1 MIQLNLLPD
10 SRVKEIKSGKIAKL
24 VITVSFLVS
33 IVVIIITLLLFV
45 EVKVVQKNNINSNNS
60 QISVK
65 DNALNKVPDLNSIL
79 KINDAIQV
87 LPSLYTSRPDVTR
100 LPGYLALITP
110 ANISITSMT
119 LDFKANTVNING
131 KADSI
136 NTINAFVDTLKFCEY
151 SVSGGPQSL
160 AFSNVDLSNYSFVPG
175 STTGQLFTVIAD
187 FNPNIFAAK
196 NSSVQLIVPNKITT
210 RSDVDQPANL
220 FNAGGS

>member
-10 SRVKEIKSGKIAKL
+10 SRVKELKSGKIAKL
-24 VITVSFLVS
+24 VITVSLLVS
-33 IVVIIITLLLFV
+33 VLVIIITAVLFV
-45 EVKVVQKNNINSNNS
+45 EVKIVQKNNITSYNS
-60 QISVK
+60 QISIK

-87 LPSLYTSRPDVTR
+87 LPSLYTSRADVTR

-110 ANISITSMT
+110 ANVSITSLT
-119 LDFKANTVNING
+119 LDFKANTIIING

-136 NTINAFVDTLKFCEY
+136 NTINTFVDTLKFSEY
-151 SVSGGPQSL
+151 SIDDGTQSL
-160 AFSNVDLSNYSFVPG
+160 AFTNVDLSNYSFVPG
-175 STTGQLFTVIAD
+175 SSAGQNFTVMAD
-187 FNPNIFAAK
+187 FSSNLFAAK
-196 NSSVQLIVPNKITT
+196 NTSVKLIVPNKITT

>member
-10 SRVKEIKSGKIAKL
+10 SRVKELKSGKIAKL
-24 VITVSFLVS
+24 IITVSSLVS
-33 IVVIIITLLLFV
+33 LLVIIITVLLFV
-45 EVKVVQKNNINSNNS
+45 EVKVVQKNNINSYNS

-65 DNALNKVPDLNSIL
+65 DKTLNQVPDLNSIL
-79 KINDAIQV
+79 KINDAIQI

-110 ANISITSMT
+110 ANVSITSMT
-119 LDFKANTVNING
+119 LDFKANSVNING
-131 KADSI
+131 TADSI
-136 NTINAFVDTLKFCEY
+136 NTINTFVDTLKFCEF
-151 SVSGGPQSL
+151 SVNSGTQSL

-175 STTGQLFTVIAD
+175 STTGQTFTVIAD
-187 FNPNIFAAK
+187 FNPIIFAAK
-196 NSSVQLIVPNKITT
+196 DTSVKLIVPNKITT